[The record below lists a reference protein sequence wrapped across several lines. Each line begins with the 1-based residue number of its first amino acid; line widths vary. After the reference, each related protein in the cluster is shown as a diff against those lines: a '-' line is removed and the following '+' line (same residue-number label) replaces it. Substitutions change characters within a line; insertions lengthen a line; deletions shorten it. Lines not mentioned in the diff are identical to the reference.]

1 MDTRLENAG
10 GSTHVQSTPA
20 AGRTLSSSINQWA
33 EPLASVFSLLLRA
46 AYDSGRKEEL
56 IERYQNTYRP
66 VLPVTDLVAVTPD
79 LQLKLA
85 VSALLCQWITARL
98 ADTRSESLSI
108 AEAQS
113 WFMGN
118 AITRISG
125 VLSDNMTWIPKD
137 CMTFFRHCPFNSDF
151 RELLPYVLQ
160 VFELTDTHAGR
171 MDQARRRTHQRQ
183 TGSVYTPS
191 DVSDFIVH
199 ESLRS
204 FEPDDRNLHQ
214 FTCLDPAC
222 GTGLFLR
229 STMSALT
236 HTNGMTI
243 PVERVLQCLYGLD
256 VSPQAIQSC
265 AFALMAEAQCFSS
278 NLPSP
283 WYLWHLIR
291 GNLSASDSTLVT
303 CGEKSSEDSASRLVV
318 RSDVRLALAAEDD
331 LGAVQNDR
339 SGNTSEMRT
348 TAAPLSQIFPEAS
361 HGFSMIIGNPPYS
374 RLSDDEYKGLRAAN
388 FASAPS
394 SRSRRSASL
403 YPLFVEMMWK
413 FGSRKKVSGGMV
425 VPMSIAY
432 STSPETERLR
442 GEIERIS
449 GEWWF
454 SFFDRTPDSLF
465 GDEVKTRNAI
475 VLWRRSSENALCK
488 LQTGPLLRWNS
499 RSRAGLF
506 KSIIKTDLVDC
517 SIRQLIPK
525 LGSSQEQ
532 DVYLALKS
540 RPRLSSLISLPK
552 LAGLRI
558 GESYPQLTFF
568 GSTAYNWIR
577 VFRTVPEQ
585 DAGGEVDIPTSM
597 IAVQCPTADDADFV
611 FACLNSRLTYWLWRV
626 EGDGFH
632 VTRDFVKSLPMHPSN
647 VSKVDLATLQ
657 GQSRDL
663 WCEMQRNPV
672 YSVNAGRAR
681 TSYYPYAACRNLDVI
696 DSILL
701 KSLSIPVEFTT
712 FLSQFITSNIIA
724 GRFNELSVNPALR
737 RLRTTEGIL

>member
-1 MDTRLENAG
+1 MGTRLKNAG
-10 GSTHVQSTPA
+10 GSTHVQSIPA
-20 AGRTLSSSINQWA
+20 AGRTLNGSINQWA

-56 IERYQNTYRP
+56 IERYQDAYRP
-66 VLPVTDLVAVTPD
+66 VLPVTDLVTVAPD

-85 VSALLCQWITARL
+85 VSALLCQWLTARL
-98 ADTRSESLSI
+98 ADPHSESLSL

-118 AITRISG
+118 AISRVSG
-125 VLSDNMTWIPKD
+125 VLSDSMTWIPKD

-160 VFELTDTHAGR
+160 VFELTDTYTGR
-171 MDQARRRTHQRQ
+171 MDQARRRTRQRQ

-191 DVSDFIVH
+191 DVSDFIVR
-199 ESLRS
+199 ESLRC
-204 FEPDDRNLHQ
+204 FEADDRSVHQ

-265 AFALMAEAQCFSS
+265 AFVLMAEVRRLSS
-278 NLPSP
+278 NLPTP

-303 CGEKSSEDSASRLVV
+303 YEEKAPEDSASRLVV
-318 RSDVRLALAAEDD
+318 RSDARLALGAGND
-331 LGAVQNDR
+331 LGAVQHDR
-339 SGNTSEMRT
+339 SRNAKEIRAT
-348 TAAPLSQIFPEAS
+348 APLSEIFPEAR
-361 HGFSMIIGNPPYS
+361 HGFSMIVGNPPYS
-374 RLSDDEYKGLRAAN
+374 RLREDEYKGLRAAN
-388 FASAPS
+388 FTSAPS

-413 FGSRKKVSGGMV
+413 FGSRKKVSAGMV
-425 VPMSIAY
+425 LPMSIAY
-432 STSPETERLR
+432 STSPEIERLR

-475 VLWRRSSENALCK
+475 VLWRHSSESASCRF
-488 LQTGPLLRWNS
+488 QTGPLLRWSS

-517 SIRQLIPK
+517 SIRRFIPK

-540 RPRLSSLISLPK
+540 RPRLSSLVSLPK
-552 LAGLRI
+552 AAALRV
-558 GESYPQLTFF
+558 GEMYPQLTFF

-577 VFRTVPEQ
+577 AFRTVPEQ
-585 DAGGEVDIPTSM
+585 DAGEVNIPTSL

-632 VTRDFVKSLPMHPSN
+632 VTRDFVNRLPMHPSN
-647 VSKVDLATLQ
+647 VPKGDLETLQ
-657 GQSRDL
+657 GQSQDL
-663 WCEMQRNPV
+663 WREMQRNPV

-681 TSYYPYAACRNLDVI
+681 TSYYPYAASQNLDVI

-712 FLSQFITSNIIA
+712 FLSQFVTNNIIA
-724 GRFNELSVNPALR
+724 GRFNELSINPALR